1 MWVTKNTKY
10 VGGIVLEFKSIST
23 FRVPFALVSCN
34 NLCILE
40 QNLQIIITRG
50 RLGWM
55 SNILLKGPTNP
66 VIFSSRIVSR
76 TRATHTW
83 VRFPRT
89 GKMVKMWLFIYFFN
103 RYGESDAYAY
113 AWTKAFLSCTVSN
126 ICCWRGSI
134 NFRFPIYATK
144 TGGKNMSGYFSL
156 YQIFEILYSRAIASA
171 SLSKLILCWT
181 IERTKLGF

>member
-89 GKMVKMWLFIYFFN
+89 GKMVKMWHFFN
-103 RYGESDAYAY
+103 FFLKLCCDHTVIFFSTLSTVLKRFCPLNSKNERGELKVWDCLQ
-113 AWTKAFLSCTVSN
+113 AWDYDGC
-126 ICCWRGSI
+126 
-134 NFRFPIYATK
+134 
-144 TGGKNMSGYFSL
+144 GK
-156 YQIFEILYSRAIASA
+156 
-171 SLSKLILCWT
+171 
-181 IERTKLGF
+181 